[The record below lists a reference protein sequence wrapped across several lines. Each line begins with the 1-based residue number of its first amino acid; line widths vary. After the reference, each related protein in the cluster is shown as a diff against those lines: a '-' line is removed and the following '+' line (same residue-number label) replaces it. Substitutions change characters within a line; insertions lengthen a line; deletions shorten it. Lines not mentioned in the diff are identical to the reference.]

1 MVKKIIGKSYLALIL
16 LLMYAPI
23 LLLVVFSFTNSTLV
37 GTWNGFSLELYKQ
50 MFKNEEIMEALKN
63 TIIISVVSS
72 LCSTLL
78 GTIGAIGIFY
88 SKDRAKKVI
97 NGLNQI
103 PVMNAEIVTA
113 ISLTILF
120 VALGIEFNF
129 VTLLIGHMVI
139 TIPFVVLSV
148 LPKLQQLDPNTY
160 EAALDLGAS
169 PKKALWSVIIPEI
182 MPGIISGFLL
192 CITLSLDDYIITAFT
207 RNNSFSTLSTY
218 IYGVTAKR
226 GALPATLRALSTLIT
241 VVMLIVLIIIN
252 VRSKKN
258 NVKVKRGVRIK

>member
-1 MVKKIIGKSYLALIL
+1 MVKKLIGKSYLVLIL

-23 LLLVVFSFTNSTLV
+23 LLLIAFSFTDSTNI
-37 GTWNGFSLELYKQ
+37 GTWNGFSLDLYKQ
-50 MFKNEEIMEALKN
+50 MFQSEEIMTALKN
-63 TIIISVVSS
+63 TILIALVSS
-72 LCSTLL
+72 ICSTIL

-88 SKDRAKKVI
+88 SGKNSKKVM

-103 PVMNAEIVTA
+103 PVLNAEIVTA
-113 ISLTILF
+113 IALTILF
-120 VALGIEFNF
+120 VAVGIQFSF
-129 VTLLIGHMVI
+129 LTLLIGHMVL

-148 LPKLQQLDPNTY
+148 LPKLRQLDPNTY
-160 EAALDLGAS
+160 EAALDLGAT

-182 MPGIISGFLL
+182 MPGIFSGFLL

-207 RNNSFSTLSTY
+207 RDNSFTTLSTY

-226 GALPATLRALSTLIT
+226 GSLPASLRALTTLIT
-241 VVMLIVLIIIN
+241 IAMLVILVIIN

-258 NVKVKRGVRIK
+258 DVTVKRGVRRK

>member
-23 LLLVVFSFTNSTLV
+23 LLLVVFSFTDSTLV

-63 TIIISVVSS
+63 TIIIAVVSS

-88 SKDRAKKVI
+88 SKDRAKRVI

-241 VVMLIVLIIIN
+241 VVMLLVLIIIN